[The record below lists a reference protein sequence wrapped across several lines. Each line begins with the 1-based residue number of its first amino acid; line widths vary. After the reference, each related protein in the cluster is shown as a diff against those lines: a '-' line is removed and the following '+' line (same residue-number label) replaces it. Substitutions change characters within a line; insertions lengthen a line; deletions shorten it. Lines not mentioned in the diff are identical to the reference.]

1 MKNLLLV
8 AFSFMLLTFVGC
20 ENNDLLLSEK
30 KLNSKIQNKWKVLAP
45 STIID
50 YNETWSFRDGK
61 VIIVSKDETGAE
73 KIVTGN
79 YAIDSK
85 VNNAY
90 ITLSGFT
97 YPNQLASHWL
107 ASELNRKWTIV
118 ELDNGI
124 MYLSGVDDKNVIRS
138 IEFAQR

>member
-1 MKNLLLV
+1 MKNLLLL

-30 KLNSKIQNKWKVLAP
+30 KLNSKIQNNWKVLSP
-45 STIID
+45 STTID
-50 YNETWSFRDGK
+50 YNEIWSFRDGK
-61 VIIVSKDETGAE
+61 VVIVSKDETGVE
-73 KIVTGN
+73 KTVTGT
-79 YAIDSK
+79 YSVDTKI
-85 VNNAY
+85 NNAY
-90 ITLSGFT
+90 VTLSGFT
-97 YPNQLASHWL
+97 YENQIASHWL

-124 MYLSGVDDKNVIRS
+124 MYLSGKDDKNVIRS